1 MRRREFIA
9 GLGAAAWPLAAQAQ
23 PATMPVIGY
32 LSYASA
38 DVDPQ
43 VLAAFRDGLSS
54 SGFVEGRNVA
64 VADSQN
70 ERLPAL
76 AVDLVSRQVAVIA
89 AVGTQSVH
97 AVKSATMSIQSR
109 G

>member
-9 GLGAAAWPLAAQAQ
+9 GIGAAAASPLVARAQL
-23 PATMPVIGY
+23 ATIPVIGY
-32 LSYASA
+32 LSNASA

-54 SGFVEGRNVA
+54 LGFVEGRNVA
-64 VADSQN
+64 VIYRWADSQN

-76 AVDLVSRQVAVIA
+76 AA
-89 AVGTQSVH
+89 
-97 AVKSATMSIQSR
+97 
-109 G
+109 